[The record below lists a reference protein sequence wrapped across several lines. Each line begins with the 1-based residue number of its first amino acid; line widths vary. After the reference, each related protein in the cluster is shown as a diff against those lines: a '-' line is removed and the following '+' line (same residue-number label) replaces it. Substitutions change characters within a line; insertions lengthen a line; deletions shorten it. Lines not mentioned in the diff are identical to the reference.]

1 MRRLSYTYLILAIGF
16 IFQSCSN
23 KQYQA
28 LFEQKNAISDTLAR
42 GKTQEIPFYRIK
54 PQDILQIR
62 NLQNSK
68 NIVDVN
74 PAGSGGAQISVSG
87 QADNFQVENDG
98 TVALT
103 GLGNV
108 HVAGLTRLEAQK
120 LIEGLYRK
128 TFLKSPIIELK
139 IVNLKVTVLGEI
151 KGQGD
156 FPLIKDK
163 TTLVELIGQA
173 GGLTEKADETNI
185 KIIRGS
191 ERNPQVTVIDL
202 SNIHSINDPRAVLQN
217 GDIIY
222 VAKNTRATRSEKIQ
236 NFSLIFQP
244 VILLFNTVLI
254 IVSLIRH

>member
-1 MRRLSYTYLILAIGF
+1 MRRLTFIFLILAISF

-28 LFEQKNAISDTLAR
+28 LFEQRNAIPDTSVRSKAQDI
-42 GKTQEIPFYRIK
+42 TFYRIK

-68 NIVDVN
+68 NIVDIN
-74 PAGSGGAQISVSG
+74 PAGNGEAQTSVSG

-98 TVALT
+98 TVTLT

-139 IVNLKVTVLGEI
+139 IINLKVTVLGEI

-185 KIIRGS
+185 KIIRGT

-202 SNIHSINDPRAVLQN
+202 SNIQSINDPRAILQS

-222 VAKNTRATRSEKIQ
+222 VAKNNRATRNEKIQ

-244 VILLFNTVLI
+244 AILLFNTALI

>member
-1 MRRLSYTYLILAIGF
+1 MRHSFYIYLILAIIF

-28 LFEQKNAISDTLAR
+28 LFEQKRAISDTAVQNN
-42 GKTQEIPFYRIK
+42 TSQVPYYRIK

-68 NIVDVN
+68 NIVDIA
-74 PAGSGGAQISVSG
+74 PSASGSATVSG

-103 GLGNV
+103 GLGYI
-108 HVAGLTRLEAQK
+108 HVAGLTRVEAQK
-120 LIEGLYRK
+120 LIGDLYRK

-185 KIIRGS
+185 KIIRG
-191 ERNPQVTVIDL
+191 NQKDPQVTVIDL
-202 SNIHSINDPRAVLQN
+202 SNIESINDPRAVLQN

-222 VAKNTRATRSEKIQ
+222 VGKNNRATRSEKIQ

-244 VILLFNTVLI
+244 AILLFNTALI

>member
-1 MRRLSYTYLILAIGF
+1 MRHSFYIYLILSTIF
-16 IFQSCSN
+16 ILQSCSN

-28 LFEQKNAISDTLAR
+28 LFEQKRALSDTIR
-42 GKTQEIPFYRIK
+42 QNNVSKVQYYRIK

-68 NIVDVN
+68 NIVDLT
-74 PAGSGGAQISVSG
+74 PGSTSAAAISG

-98 TVALT
+98 TVTLT

-120 LIEGLYRK
+120 LIGDLYRK

-139 IVNLKVTVLGEI
+139 IVNLKVTVLGEM

-156 FPLIKDK
+156 FPLIRDK

-191 ERNPQVTVIDL
+191 QKDPQVTVIDL
-202 SNIHSINDPRAVLQN
+202 SNIESINDPRAILQN

-222 VAKNTRATRSEKIQ
+222 VGKNNRATRNEKIQ

-244 VILLFNTVLI
+244 AILLFNTALI
-254 IVSLIRH
+254 IVSLIRR

>member
-1 MRRLSYTYLILAIGF
+1 MRRLSNIYLILAITF

-28 LFEQKNAISDTLAR
+28 LFEQRNAISDTSAR
-42 GKTQEIPFYRIK
+42 SIAREITFYRIK

-74 PAGSGGAQISVSG
+74 PAGSGESQTSVGG

-98 TVALT
+98 TVTLT
-103 GLGNV
+103 GLGAV

-139 IVNLKVTVLGEI
+139 ITNLKVTVLGEM

-156 FPLIKDK
+156 FLLTKDK

-173 GGLTEKADETNI
+173 GGLTDKADETNV
-185 KIIRGS
+185 KIIRGTQ
-191 ERNPQVTVIDL
+191 RNPQVTVIDL
-202 SNIHSINDPRAVLQN
+202 SNIQSINDPRAVLQS

-222 VAKNTRATRSEKIQ
+222 VAKNKRATRDEKIQ
-236 NFSLIFQP
+236 NFSLVFQP

-254 IVSLIRH
+254 IVSLIRR